1 MKVLVGWDDP
11 KEAET
16 IDLFLN
22 VGETEATISTSAD
35 EFEKLAATGVW
46 DILMMALNF
55 PTTEEC
61 FPLFQK
67 VRQLQ
72 PDAPILGACHQG
84 EIVHLAKFVSHG
96 LHSFV
101 TRDADGEFV
110 LLLNSVIESASASV
124 LAQRSRQL
132 AERLREEIDS
142 VRRLQESVIPRDL
155 PILNGYSIAGRYEPA
170 QIRVLG
176 NTPVVLA
183 GGDYYDVFSP
193 DNRTLILLL
202 GDAAGHGIKACMSI
216 MSMRTLIGLIR
227 DRRYQD
233 TGHFVEE
240 VNRGLASKTIVQD
253 EGGFITLLYCALDT
267 MTNRLQFTSAG
278 HPMPLLHNLDTNEVI
293 PLGTEREAGM
303 PLGIIAEQ
311 TYEVGTAVIPENCR
325 VLLYSDGLADAFPM
339 EGKEH
344 VQYGEEGI
352 YRTLK
357 ASAHLP
363 LEQAMERL
371 FADSNAFTLGSG
383 RHDDTSLVLVER
395 QRLSS

>member
-1 MKVLVGWDDP
+1 M
-11 KEAET
+11 
-16 IDLFLN
+16 
-22 VGETEATISTSAD
+22 
-35 EFEKLAATGVW
+35 AATGVW

-55 PTTEEC
+55 PSTDES
-61 FPLFQK
+61 FSLFQK
-67 VRQLQ
+67 VHQLQ

-155 PILNGYSIAGRYEPA
+155 PILNGYAIAGRYEPA

-193 DNRTLILLL
+193 DNRNLILLL

-240 VNRGLASKTIVQD
+240 VNQGLASKTIVQD

-267 MTNRLQFTSAG
+267 MNNRLQFTSAG
-278 HPMPLLHNLDTNEVI
+278 HPMPLLHNLDTNEVY

-311 TYEVGTAVIPENCR
+311 TYETGTAEIPENCR

-344 VQYGEEGI
+344 IQFGEEGI
-352 YRTLK
+352 VRSLK
-357 ASAHLP
+357 ASVNDP
-363 LEQAMERL
+363 LEAAVERL
-371 FADSNAFTLGSG
+371 FADSNAFTAGSG

-395 QRLSS
+395 MRVSS

>member
-1 MKVLVGWDDP
+1 MKVLVGWDNP
-11 KEAET
+11 TEAET
-16 IDLFLN
+16 IELFLN
-22 VGETEATISTSAD
+22 VGESEATVTTVPAD
-35 EFEKLAATGVW
+35 FERMAVTGVW
-46 DILMMALNF
+46 DIVLMALNF
-55 PTTEEC
+55 PSIVDS

-67 VRQLQ
+67 VHQAQ
-72 PDAPILGACHQG
+72 PDAPVLGACHQG

-110 LLLNSVIESASASV
+110 MLLNSVVESACQTV

-142 VRRLQESVIPRDL
+142 VRRLQESVIPHDL
-155 PILNGYSIAGRYEPA
+155 PELNHYRVAGRYEPA

-176 NTPVVLA
+176 NTPVILA
-183 GGDYYDVFSP
+183 GGDYYDVFTP

-240 VNRGLASKTIVQD
+240 LNSGLAGKTIVQD

-267 MTNRLQFTSAG
+267 ATHNLQFTSAG
-278 HPMPLLHNLDTNEVI
+278 HPMPLMQNLDTNEIV
-293 PLGTEREAGM
+293 PLGSEREAGM
-303 PLGIIAEQ
+303 PLGIIADQ
-311 TYEVGTAVIPENCR
+311 DYEVGSAIIPENCR

-344 VQYGEEGI
+344 VQFGEEGI
-352 YRTLK
+352 IRSLK
-357 ASAHLP
+357 ASAQMP
-363 LEQAMERL
+363 LDEAVEKL
-371 FADSNAFTLGSG
+371 FADSNAFTGGSG

-395 QRLSS
+395 MRPK